1 MKSNLLEK
9 IRQSQ
14 EMKNVEEYMNLNENS
29 YPLPVNQGSN
39 DHPIINSN
47 NSFIEVQFNLV
58 ITLVILSV
66 TIIALLII
74 TLFYKYCPDKCKCSK
89 KLQSSDAIY
98 NMLPSSHPA
107 NNQNRCTGPFELARP
122 TAPPPPVPSNNRLT
136 QHQNQ
141 NIRTAQFIQVL
152 GTNSVLTEDDEA

>member
-14 EMKNVEEYMNLNENS
+14 EMKNVKEYMNLNKNS
-29 YPLPVNQGSN
+29 NPLPINQGSI
-39 DHPIINSN
+39 DHPIINSS

-74 TLFYKYCPDKCKCSK
+74 TLFNK
-89 KLQSSDAIY
+89 
-98 NMLPSSHPA
+98 
-107 NNQNRCTGPFELARP
+107 
-122 TAPPPPVPSNNRLT
+122 
-136 QHQNQ
+136 
-141 NIRTAQFIQVL
+141 
-152 GTNSVLTEDDEA
+152 